1 MHALAA
7 SSTLAG
13 APLARSG
20 RCANGRGVR
29 LGSRRAILARAT
41 SEGASEESSSSVLML
56 RTAEELDALLER
68 CKAEKRK
75 CVVNVSSSKCGPC
88 KLLLP
93 TLEAYGEKY
102 PDCSFARFYFDLD
115 DSLQARMKEW
125 GVQGVPT
132 YRMYEP
138 NGELKSQF
146 TTGVP
151 TKLGST
157 LYLFLS

>member
-1 MHALAA
+1 M
-7 SSTLAG
+7 
-13 APLARSG
+13 
-20 RCANGRGVR
+20 
-29 LGSRRAILARAT
+29 
-41 SEGASEESSSSVLML
+41 ESSSSVLML

-68 CKAEKRK
+68 CKTENCK

-102 PDCSFARFYFDLD
+102 PDCSFARFYFDQD

-138 NGELKSQF
+138 DGELKSQF